1 MIVGWPVAAQP
12 DPNAPGGVPMRAPP
26 PSVQLGPLRATTT
39 WLHRNLFSSISNGL
53 LTILAVAGFVELVV
67 PFLRWAV
74 FGATV
79 HGTSQ
84 AACTGD
90 GACWTFIRLRL
101 PTLLYGHYPVGQTW
115 RVDLAA
121 LLLAVFCVPV
131 LRLRTRR
138 RGRWLVLLL
147 TLYPALACWL
157 LLGGVSP
164 LPYAD
169 PDLWGGLMLNVII
182 TVLVT
187 TLAMPVGILLAL
199 GRQSPLPVIR
209 GFSVWYIEFWRGLPL
224 LGVLFVSAV
233 MAHLFLPQGVSVSRL
248 LRAVAAMSLF
258 NAAYFAE
265 IVRGGLQSVAAGQ
278 YEAAVS
284 IGLRSWQVNLL
295 IILPQALRQA
305 IPGLVNTVID
315 LFKDTTLISIIGLFD
330 LLGSV
335 SQALRDPAWLGLAK
349 EGFTFAALVFFA
361 CCFAI
366 SLYSRGVERKL
377 AHRRPGH

>member
-1 MIVGWPVAAQP
+1 MIFGWPVAVQP
-12 DPNAPGGVPMRAPP
+12 DPLAPGVVPMRPPP
-26 PSVQLGPLRATTT
+26 PSAQLGPVRAATT
-39 WLHRNLFSSISNGL
+39 WLHRNLFSSISNSL
-53 LTILAVAGFVELVV
+53 LTILAVAGFVELLV

-74 FGATV
+74 LGATV

-101 PTLLYGHYPVGQTW
+101 PTLLYGHYPLGQIW
-115 RVDLAA
+115 RVNLAA
-121 LLLAVFCVPV
+121 LLLAAFCAPV

-157 LLGGVSP
+157 LLGGVPP

-187 TLAMPVGILLAL
+187 TLALPLGILLAL

-233 MAHLFLPQGVSVSRL
+233 MAPLFLPQGVSVSRL

-278 YEAAVS
+278 DEAAFS
-284 IGLRSWQVNLL
+284 LGLRSWQVNLL
-295 IILPQALRQA
+295 ITLPQALRQA
-305 IPGLVNTVID
+305 IPGLVNTIID

-335 SQALRDPAWLGLAK
+335 SQSLRDPAWLGLAK
-349 EGFTFAALVFFA
+349 EGFTFAAGVFFV

-377 AHRRPGH
+377 ANKRS